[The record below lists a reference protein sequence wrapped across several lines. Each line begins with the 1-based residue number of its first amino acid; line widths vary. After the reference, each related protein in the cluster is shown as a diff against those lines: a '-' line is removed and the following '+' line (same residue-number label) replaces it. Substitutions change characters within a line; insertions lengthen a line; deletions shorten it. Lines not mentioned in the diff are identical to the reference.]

1 VFSLLLDVGKI
12 DPDVVANMRDWKHSG
27 FSVDMSVRIEAGDH
41 SGMQRLVE
49 YISRCPFSLARMVSV
64 TNDGKILYR
73 AGKAECIPFPKTGDK
88 DLSSG
93 MRRNY
98 EVYDPLDFLAEVT
111 QHIPNKGEHQIRYY
125 GQYSNKK
132 RGMAE
137 KTKKSVVPALPG
149 MPEPDTT
156 YRRKCR
162 MTWAALIKCVY
173 EVDPLKCPPR
183 IQPDVRLNEQ
193 PRVRLHVVPGAN
205 CGGEMKIVAFI
216 EEKMVIEQI
225 LRHCQLWNDHKPH
238 PPPKPPPNQ
247 LIPPATV
254 ERSILDFDFFERNC
268 A

>member
-1 VFSLLLDVGKI
+1 
-12 DPDVVANMRDWKHSG
+12 
-27 FSVDMSVRIEAGDH
+27 
-41 SGMQRLVE
+41 
-49 YISRCPFSLARMVSV
+49 
-64 TNDGKILYR
+64 
-73 AGKAECIPFPKTGDK
+73 
-88 DLSSG
+88 
-93 MRRNY
+93 
-98 EVYDPLDFLAEVT
+98 
-111 QHIPNKGEHQIRYY
+111 
-125 GQYSNKK
+125 
-132 RGMAE
+132 
-137 KTKKSVVPALPG
+137 
-149 MPEPDTT
+149 
-156 YRRKCR
+156 

-225 LRHCQLWNDHKPH
+225 LRHCQLWKDHKPH